1 MLSRTAISILLA
13 FPAALVVALAPA
25 AHADVFDMCPG
36 GHEGVVGGHT
46 TCDFADNVQSAF
58 YACGMCHEFPA
69 YSPVTG
75 ERYEMSCEGMYP
87 ARFSDG
93 EVLKSTRCYTEASDA
108 EVVIW

>member
-1 MLSRTAISILLA
+1 MSKLIKIGVGVAVAAAIGLGK
-13 FPAALVVALAPA
+13 AP

-36 GHEGVVGGHT
+36 GHDGVVGGHT
-46 TCDFADNVQSAF
+46 TCEFADNVQRAF

-75 ERYEMSCEGMYP
+75 ERYEMDCEGMYP
-87 ARFSDG
+87 AQFTDG